1 MPRKKIKN
9 IPKQIWFLFFSLYST
24 QYIGISISI
33 LATVGHLFV
42 LDNGTALDKL
52 LIFIL
57 LLSFCPI
64 FFKVLWAPFIDK
76 YLKTSSGHYRNW
88 LLIAQFLMMLCLF
101 ASAFIDPVN
110 DYLLSSLVILFF
122 SFMTA
127 TQDLAL
133 SGLICNIFEEH
144 ERYLISSVK
153 SGGSM
158 LGKIIGG
165 GVGVVFLLF
174 PFIGRTGYMLSLS
187 AILAFTWGQVWF
199 FNEYK
204 FSKNSRISETTD
216 KNYRENIFSVWKGKK
231 SWCALLVIIPFGILP
246 SYSLISPVLL
256 YRVWPTD
263 SNDIIIWT
271 EVFGSMISLMAI
283 FLGTRLLKKLTR
295 KQSLSFSIIFHA
307 CCLLSFIPIS
317 LGYNN
322 ALLIYFSFFMYFVS
336 LPFVFISLS
345 TIIMDNAASSIAPAT
360 AYNAQ
365 TAIGSVFGFIVVC
378 LSLYYSLMWGYFVI
392 ITGSVVIAFFAAFLA
407 TRVVQNQSD

>member
-1 MPRKKIKN
+1 M
-9 IPKQIWFLFFSLYST
+9 LAVGSL
-24 QYIGISISI
+24 I
-33 LATVGHLFV
+33 VR
-42 LDNGTALDKL
+42 DNGTALDKL

-88 LLIAQFLMMLCLF
+88 LLIAQFLMILGLF
-101 ASAFIDPVN
+101 AIAFIDPVN
-110 DYLLSSLVILFF
+110 NYLLVLLAILFF
-122 SFMTA
+122 SFIIL

-133 SGLICNIFEEH
+133 ANLTSNISEEH
-144 ERYLISSVK
+144 ERDLIASLDV
-153 SGGSM
+153 SGFMYGN
-158 LGKIIGG
+158 IIGG
-165 GVGVVFLLF
+165 AIVLVLYSYTSWSVCIIFLSGFLAFLF
-174 PFIGRTGYMLSLS
+174 PWRQI
-187 AILAFTWGQVWF
+187 WF

-216 KNYRENIFSVWKGKK
+216 KNYWKNIVSVWKGKK

-307 CCLLSFIPIS
+307 CCLLSFIPI
-317 LGYNN
+317 YH
-322 ALLIYFSFFMYFVS
+322 
-336 LPFVFISLS
+336 
-345 TIIMDNAASSIAPAT
+345 
-360 AYNAQ
+360 
-365 TAIGSVFGFIVVC
+365 
-378 LSLYYSLMWGYFVI
+378 YYG
-392 ITGSVVIAFFAAFLA
+392 
-407 TRVVQNQSD
+407 

>member
-1 MPRKKIKN
+1 MPHKKIKK

-33 LATVGHLFV
+33 LAVGILIV
-42 LDNGTALDKL
+42 RKLDE
-52 LIFIL
+52 
-57 LLSFCPI
+57 LLSLIPLPLMALPI
-64 FFKVLWAPFIDK
+64 AFKVLWAPFIDK

-88 LLIAQFLMMLCLF
+88 LLIAQFLMILCLF
-101 ASAFIDPVN
+101 ASALIDPVN
-110 DYLLSSLVILFF
+110 DYLLALLIILFF

-158 LGKIIGG
+158 FGNIIVG
-165 GVGVVFLLF
+165 GVLLLLY
-174 PFIGRTGYMLSLS
+174 PYIDWKGCMLSLS
-187 AILAFTWGQVWF
+187 AILAFTWGQLWF

-204 FSKNSRISETTD
+204 FSKNTRISETTD
-216 KNYRENIFSVWKGKK
+216 KNYWKNIVSVWKGKK

-246 SYSLISPVLL
+246 SYNLMSPVLL
-256 YRVWPTD
+256 ENGWSP
-263 SNDIIIWT
+263 DIAIWQKL
-271 EVFGSMISLMAI
+271 FGSMISLMAI

-295 KQSLSFSIIFHA
+295 RQSLSFSITFHA

-322 ALLIYFSFFMYFVS
+322 ALLVYFSFFLYFVS

-345 TIIMDNAASSIAPAT
+345 TIIMDNVASSIAPAT
-360 AYNAQ
+360 AYNVQ
-365 TAIGSVFGFIVVC
+365 TAIGSVFGTIVVS
-378 LSLYYSLMWGYFVI
+378 LSFYLALMWGYFVI
-392 ITGSVVIAFFAAFLA
+392 TAGSVAIAFFAAFLA

>member
-1 MPRKKIKN
+1 MPHKKIKN

-24 QYIGISISI
+24 QYIGIGISM
-33 LATVGHLFV
+33 LAVGSLIV
-42 LDNGTALDKL
+42 RDNGTALDKL
-52 LIFIL
+52 LILIPL
-57 LLSFCPI
+57 MSWPI

-88 LLIAQFLMMLCLF
+88 LLIAQFLMILCLF
-101 ASAFIDPVN
+101 ASAFIDSVN
-110 DYLLSSLVILFF
+110 NYLLASLVILFF

-133 SGLICNIFEEH
+133 SGLICNTFEEH

-153 SGGSM
+153 SSGSM
-158 LGKIIGG
+158 FGKIIGG
-165 GVGVVFLLF
+165 GVVFLLF
-174 PFIGRTGYMLSLS
+174 PYIGWKGYMFSLS

-216 KNYRENIFSVWKGKK
+216 KNYWENIVSVWKGKK

-246 SYSLISPVLL
+246 SYNLMSPVLL
-256 YRVWPTD
+256 DSVWSP
-263 SNDIIIWT
+263 DIIIRL
-271 EVFGSMISLMAI
+271 ELFGSMISLMAI

-322 ALLIYFSFFMYFVS
+322 ALLVYFSFFLYFVS
-336 LPFVFISLS
+336 LPFIFISLS

-378 LSLYYSLMWGYFVI
+378 LSFYLALTWGYFVI

>member
-1 MPRKKIKN
+1 MSHKEIKK

-33 LATVGHLFV
+33 LAVGILIV
-42 LDNGTALDKL
+42 RKLDE
-52 LIFIL
+52 
-57 LLSFCPI
+57 LLSLIPLPLMALPI
-64 FFKVLWAPFIDK
+64 AFKVLWAPFIDK

-88 LLIAQFLMMLCLF
+88 LLIAQFLLILCLF
-101 ASAFIDPVN
+101 ASVFIEPVN
-110 DYLLSSLVILFF
+110 DYLLALLIILLF

-158 LGKIIGG
+158 FGNIIVG
-165 GVGVVFLLF
+165 GVLLLLY
-174 PFIGRTGYMLSLS
+174 PYIDWKGCMLSLS
-187 AILAFTWGQVWF
+187 AILAFTWGQLWF

-204 FSKNSRISETTD
+204 FSKNTRISETTD
-216 KNYRENIFSVWKGKK
+216 KNYWKNIVSVWKGKK

-246 SYSLISPVLL
+246 SYNLMSPVLL
-256 YRVWPTD
+256 ENGWPP
-263 SNDIIIWT
+263 DIAIWQKL
-271 EVFGSMISLMAI
+271 FGSMISLMAI

-295 KQSLSFSIIFHA
+295 KQSLSFSITFHA

-322 ALLIYFSFFMYFVS
+322 ALLVYFSFFLYFVS

-345 TIIMDNAASSIAPAT
+345 TIIMDNVASSIAPAT
-360 AYNAQ
+360 AYNVQ
-365 TAIGSVFGFIVVC
+365 TAIGSVFGTIVVS
-378 LSLYYSLMWGYFVI
+378 LSFYLALIWGYFVI